1 MIPLKLQLS
10 ITTESSMK
18 TPALSQID
26 TGPIVALR
34 IARDQHPKWAV
45 GMSELSPRCRV
56 MTTDA
61 DFLNDRRHRR
71 QVIPVIGP
79 PSFRP

>member
-1 MIPLKLQLS
+1 LIPLKLQSS
-10 ITTESSMK
+10 ITTESTMK

-34 IARDQHPKWAV
+34 IARDQHQKWAV
-45 GMSELSPRCRV
+45 GGWAQIKPP
-56 MTTDA
+56 
-61 DFLNDRRHRR
+61 FLTC
-71 QVIPVIGP
+71 QEVIPVIGP